1 MSGIL
6 KSLLAVAPLLS
17 KGLVYDCMVGVTD
30 TEKFLAYY
38 PGGNL
43 DLKIKVGDPLRPGS
57 INYAAVTE
65 KKRTLRVVPRE
76 VYGVPYIAVG
86 YPVMENGKV
95 VGCLATGVSTD
106 REDRLQ
112 AMAEELAGA
121 VENIMLN
128 TEQVSK
134 SSVQLAATSQEIST
148 STHMVRQRIEETSK
162 MSELIRHVST
172 QTNILGINAAI
183 EAARAG
189 VHGRGFSVVADEIR
203 KLSDNTASS
212 TQSISRHLQEMSQLI
227 SVVTEEMENTNHY
240 TLQQSS
246 QIQELYSVIQR
257 LHGMAE
263 ELKDLAKLNEK
274 EK

>member
-1 MSGIL
+1 MSEIL
-6 KSLLAVAPLLS
+6 KSLLAVAPILS

-43 DLKIKVGDPLRPGS
+43 DLKIKVGDQLRPGS
-57 INYAAVTE
+57 INYTAVKE
-65 KKRTLRVVPRE
+65 KKRIMKVVPRE
-76 VYGVPYIAVG
+76 VYGIPYIAVG
-86 YPVMENGKV
+86 FPIVEHGQV

-106 REDRLQ
+106 REDRLK
-112 AMAEELAGA
+112 AMADELADA
-121 VENIMLN
+121 VGNIMLN

-134 SSVQLAATSQEIST
+134 SSIQLASTSQEISS
-148 STHMVRQRIEETSK
+148 STHIVRQRIEETSK
-162 MSELIRHVST
+162 MSELIRNVST

-189 VHGRGFSVVADEIR
+189 VHGRGFSVVAEEIR
-203 KLSDNTASS
+203 KLSDSTASS

-227 SVVTEEMENTNHY
+227 SVVTQEMENTNQY

-246 QIQELYSVIQR
+246 QLQELYSVIQR

-263 ELKDLAKLNEK
+263 ELKSLAKLEVK
-274 EK
+274 